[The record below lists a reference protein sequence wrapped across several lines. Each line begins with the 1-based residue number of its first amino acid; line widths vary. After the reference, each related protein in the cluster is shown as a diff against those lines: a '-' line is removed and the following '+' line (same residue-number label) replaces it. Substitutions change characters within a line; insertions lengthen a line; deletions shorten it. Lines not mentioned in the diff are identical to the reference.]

1 MGSGCRRSFLLVLIL
16 RDIRSCL
23 GVEKVFFEGS

>member
-16 RDIRSCL
+16 RDIRSL